1 MYGYSKA
8 GELIGARLGDMMP
21 RSDPQNLEYLRAFIR
36 SGYRL
41 TDAESHEVDREGN
54 ERYFLNNLIGFI
66 SEGRLQARLGL
77 SARYHDQPAGR
88 VRDSGERSPFS
99 QRVRV
104 GDDRYC
110 LLERPADHWRQ

>member
-8 GELIGARLGDMMP
+8 GELIGARLGDMVP

-54 ERYFLNNLIGFI
+54 ERYFLNNLIGFV
-66 SEGRLQARLGL
+66 SEGRTAARLGL
-77 SARYHDQPAGR
+77 PARCYDQSTGR
-88 VRDSGERSPFS
+88 VRHSGQRGPFS

-104 GDDRYC
+104 GHDRYR
-110 LLERPADHWRQ
+110 LLERPADHQRQ